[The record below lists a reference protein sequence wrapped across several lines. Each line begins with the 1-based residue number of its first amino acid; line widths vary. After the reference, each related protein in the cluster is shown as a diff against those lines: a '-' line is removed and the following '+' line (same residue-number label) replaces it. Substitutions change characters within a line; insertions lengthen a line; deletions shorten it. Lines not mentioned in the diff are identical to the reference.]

1 MIYHTVCI
9 VFYWVLG
16 IEMNIL
22 VVETNI
28 SVADDIRL
36 ALCGCFVNCRITV
49 IDSGKQ
55 CLGILKDRNCPDILI
70 VGYRLTDMNGLELLR
85 EIRDDS
91 DLPVIFLSVNKDLD
105 TLVKAFDN
113 GANDYV
119 EFPFNS
125 RIFIARLKAMIR
137 RSTWDRQPEKNERK
151 PQCLSIN

>member
-1 MIYHTVCI
+1 MYII
-9 VFYWVLG
+9 LFYWVLG

-22 VVETNI
+22 VVETDI

-36 ALCGCFVNCRITV
+36 ALSGCFQDCHLSV
-49 IDSGKQ
+49 IDSGKR
-55 CLGILKDRNCPDILI
+55 CLGILKDSNCPDIVI
-70 VGYRLTDMNGLELLR
+70 IGYRLTDMNGLELLR

-91 DLPVIFLSVNKDLD
+91 DLPVIILSENRDLD

-119 EFPFNS
+119 VVPFNS
-125 RIFIARLKAMIR
+125 RIFIARLKALIR

-151 PQCLSIN
+151 PQCLLIN